1 MILEDQHKQ
10 AMDQLAEKQAQLKSV
25 RPTTAEMVKD
35 KTAIKTMENQLDKHL
50 VKYNNLQ
57 SENKNLRHEID
68 VMRKEMRNQV
78 RVNHVYGK
86 DIKVANEKAKNLNRT
101 TYQGQRVSE
110 ETNN

>member
-1 MILEDQHKQ
+1 MILEDQYKQ
-10 AMDQLAEKQAQLKSV
+10 ACDQLKEKKESLEKT
-25 RPTTAEMVKD
+25 RPTTAKVVKD

-68 VMRKEMRNQV
+68 TMRKEMRNQV
-78 RVNHVYGK
+78 RVNVVYNK

-101 TYQGQRVSE
+101 TYQG
-110 ETNN
+110 